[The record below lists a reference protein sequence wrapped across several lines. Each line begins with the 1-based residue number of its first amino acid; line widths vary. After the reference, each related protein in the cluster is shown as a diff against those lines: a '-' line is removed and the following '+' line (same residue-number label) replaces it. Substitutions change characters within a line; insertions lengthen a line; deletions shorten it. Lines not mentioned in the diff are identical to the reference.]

1 MDAGSEMQNR
11 IAIQN
16 RHDSDESSSLLDT
29 RSAMQLPMPL
39 VNRSMSLD
47 IQRRPGILLWTVL
60 FAAFSVPLATLID
73 IPLARWFEIDPLPGD
88 FVRTLEL
95 IRFYAHGSG
104 VFFIFLSL
112 FLLAP
117 DRRSLLPRLVTMVA
131 GASAVATIAKMFV
144 LRLRPSQINLDLA
157 TVETAWWWR
166 FDWSLE
172 HVAMFDASSRS
183 FPSGNMATAIALT
196 IGLCLAAPR
205 GRWLFV
211 MFCGL
216 TVLQRMQS
224 GSHFFSDVLGGVAC
238 GLLWSYFCLH
248 PKLLGSLFDK
258 LESGDEMPKRRGEN
272 RTPFPVVD
280 HALIQETDSTGQER
294 KAA

>member
-1 MDAGSEMQNR
+1 MSARPAMQSR
-11 IAIQN
+11 IDLTQ
-16 RHDSDESSSLLDT
+16 RKDLPDT
-29 RSAMQLPMPL
+29 ILARDRRSAALPMPL
-39 VNRSMSLD
+39 VNRDMSLD
-47 IQRRPGILLWTVL
+47 IQKRPGLLLWAVV
-60 FAAFSVPLATLID
+60 FAAFSVPLATLVD
-73 IPLARWFEIDPLPGD
+73 IPLARWFQEDPLPGD

-117 DRRSLLPRLVTMVA
+117 EKRSLLPRLVTMVA
-131 GASAVATIAKMFV
+131 GASAVATISKMFV
-144 LRLRPSQINLDLA
+144 LRLRPTQIHLELA
-157 TVETAWWWR
+157 TVESAWWWR

-183 FPSGNMATAIALT
+183 FPSGNMATAVALT
-196 IGLCLAAPR
+196 IGLCLATPR
-205 GRWLFV
+205 GRWLFM

-216 TVLQRMQS
+216 TIMQRLQS
-224 GSHFFSDVLGGVAC
+224 GSHFFSDVVGGAAF

-258 LESGDEMPKRRGEN
+258 LEAGEDAPRRNQPIDQSLPIGGMVAEN
-272 RTPFPVVD
+272 ELSESR
-280 HALIQETDSTGQER
+280 Q
-294 KAA
+294 AA

>member
-1 MDAGSEMQNR
+1 MMGFSMNASPQVPKPPAAR
-11 IAIQN
+11 A
-16 RHDSDESSSLLDT
+16 
-29 RSAMQLPMPL
+29 LPLPL
-39 VNRSMSLD
+39 VNRTLSLD
-47 IQRRPGILLWTVL
+47 VQKRPGLLLWAMV
-60 FAAFSVPLATLID
+60 FAAFSVPLATLVD
-73 IPLARWFEIDPLPGD
+73 IPLARWFQDEPFPGD
-88 FVRTLEL
+88 FVRTLDL

-117 DRRSLLPRLVTMVA
+117 ERRSLLPRLVTMAA
-131 GASAVATIAKMFV
+131 GASAVATIGKMFV

-166 FDWSLE
+166 FDWTLE

-196 IGLCLAAPR
+196 IGLCLATPR

-216 TVLQRMQS
+216 TVLQRMES
-224 GSHFFSDVLGGVAC
+224 GSHFFSDVIGGAVA
-238 GLLWSYFCLH
+238 GLLWSYVCIH
-248 PKLLGSLFDK
+248 PKFFGSLFDK
-258 LESGDEMPKRRGEN
+258 METLEESPRRGPLVIE
-272 RTPFPVVD
+272 
-280 HALIQETDSTGQER
+280 G
-294 KAA
+294 AASVAATAPPEVPPLKIAAPDDEQQQAA

>member
-1 MDAGSEMQNR
+1 MSIPPPSKDR
-11 IAIQN
+11 
-16 RHDSDESSSLLDT
+16 SSVM
-29 RSAMQLPMPL
+29 ALPMPL

-47 IQRRPGILLWTVL
+47 VQKRPGLLLWAVV
-60 FAAFSVPLATLID
+60 FAAFSVPLATLVD
-73 IPLARWFEIDPLPGD
+73 IPLARWFEADPLPGD

-117 DRRSLLPRLVTMVA
+117 ERRSLLPRLVTMVA
-131 GASAVATIAKMFV
+131 GASAVATIGKMFV

-166 FDWSLE
+166 FDWTLD

-196 IGLCLAAPR
+196 IGLCIATPR

-216 TVLQRMQS
+216 TIMQRMQS
-224 GSHFFSDVLGGVAC
+224 GSHFFSDVVGGCVA
-238 GLLWSYFCLH
+238 GLLWSYVCVH
-248 PKLLGSLFDK
+248 PKLFGSLFDK
-258 LESGDEMPKRRGEN
+258 MESVEEQHRRSQLAPSAVGESLKPAAADRRDSEKRR
-272 RTPFPVVD
+272 
-280 HALIQETDSTGQER
+280 
-294 KAA
+294 AA